1 MYVYVCVCVCVCV
14 CVYYIHI
21 YTQENVLDEGVGA
34 PERGFYVLR
43 DHLVLEQARD
53 VSEDDDNGV
62 KNRRNLRVLYIY
74 CYIIIMLLYI
84 VIIYWYIITILLY
97 CWSNLVNEDE
107 RALLAE

>member
-1 MYVYVCVCVCVCV
+1 VCVCVCII
-14 CVYYIHI
+14 YIYI

-62 KNRRNLRVLYIY
+62 KDRRNLRVLYIY
-74 CYIIIMLLYI
+74 IVISLLCYYILSLYIGISLLYYYI
-84 VIIYWYIITILLY
+84 VGQTL
-97 CWSNLVNEDE
+97 
-107 RALLAE
+107 